1 MRDRE
6 VIASEI
12 LELQIKMARLCIELS
27 LADGEP
33 DAADEWKR
41 TMVNLISMRSQV
53 QIARMEAA
61 IDRDWWTF

>member
-41 TMVNLISMRSQV
+41 TMVNLISLRSQE